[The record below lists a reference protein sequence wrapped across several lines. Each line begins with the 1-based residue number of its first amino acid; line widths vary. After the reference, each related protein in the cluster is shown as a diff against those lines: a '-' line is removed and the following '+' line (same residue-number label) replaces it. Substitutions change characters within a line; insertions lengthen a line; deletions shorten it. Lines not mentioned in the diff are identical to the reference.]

1 MLLMISVDPTCAD
14 FMKTTVDISGS
25 QAASITPRRY
35 STRDVLHL
43 PGSALA
49 SADRMRNWSAHWLIV
64 RSGGGRSTVA
74 ADRRTLSITP
84 YDSGEIKAGE
94 FVEGL
99 PYQFAQ
105 DLFAGGIARTP
116 FKPRNGFPRGGI
128 DARAET

>member
-1 MLLMISVDPTCAD
+1 MMLLMISVDPTCAD
-14 FMKTTVDISGS
+14 FMKTTVDTSGS

-49 SADRMRNWSAHWLIV
+49 SADNTRYWSAHWLIV

-84 YDSGEIKAGE
+84 NDSGEIKGGE

-99 PYQFAQ
+99 PYHFAQ
-105 DLFAGGIARTP
+105 DLFARSVARTA
-116 FKPRNGFPRGGI
+116 FQPRNRLPRYGI
-128 DARAET
+128 D